1 MTDTITIKTI
11 NGDLQADVIKRI
23 QCFAIH
29 KMAIPDGFS
38 DDRFT
43 LTHVPTGCHSGNFR
57 HVKTCEDMAAK
68 LLAFE
73 FDWNEF
79 TDVNNMPQAIKTQG
93 YLLNKECLDLDRKR
107 EQS

>member
-29 KMAIPDGFS
+29 KTAIPDGFS

-43 LTHVPTGCHSGNFR
+43 LTHVPTGYRAGDFR
-57 HVKTCEDMAAK
+57 HVETCEDMAAK
-68 LLAFE
+68 LLALE
-73 FDWNEF
+73 LDWNEF
-79 TDVNNMPQAIKTQG
+79 TDVESMPQEIKTQG
-93 YLLNKECLDLDRKR
+93 YLLYQECLDLDRKR